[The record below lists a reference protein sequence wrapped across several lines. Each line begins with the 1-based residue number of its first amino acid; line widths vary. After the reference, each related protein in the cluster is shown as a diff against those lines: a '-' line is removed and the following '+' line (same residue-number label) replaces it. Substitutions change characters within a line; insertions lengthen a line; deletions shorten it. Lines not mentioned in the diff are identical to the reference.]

1 VAVHPRKMVRL
12 GIVAAACALVAAAP
26 AAIAHDDVAHDGGYE
41 LDGRGHQHAG
51 SGGHLPASKEN
62 VNLVSKLQL
71 TNKDGHIADV
81 GVHKGYAYLA
91 GYWEPDCKQGGMY
104 VADIKD
110 PANPQKVS
118 FIGTSKG
125 SYVGEGSQT
134 VTITTPKF
142 SGDLLA
148 FNNEICNEVPQA
160 NGGMTLVDVSN
171 PAEPKKL
178 VQHAGDIDPA
188 TGKAHQIH
196 SVFIWD
202 AGDKA
207 YAVIVD
213 DEEAADVD
221 IMDITD
227 PRKPV
232 MVREYDLAKEF
243 PQILQS
249 TPDNLTQV
257 FLHDMIVKE
266 IGGRQIMLASYWDAG
281 YVKLDVTDPANATYV
296 GDSDYATVDPE
307 LLEQT
312 GISAPPEGN
321 GHQAEFT
328 RDNEFVIA
336 TDEDFSPTF
345 LNGTTDDGTE
355 FTGGQGSGTPQIGI
369 GEELTGTTVYG
380 GRACNGDAAVPAAP
394 AVGEKQIAVITRG
407 FCTFN
412 EKVANVANAG
422 GYEGI
427 IIVNREGACGAFGM
441 SVEGSVPTFSTDRR
455 TGFSFFDKEAEYN
468 HEECLAGGDTLEGSL
483 IPGVAQG
490 ATGDVVTITVGFDG
504 WGYVHLFQNSAGKLT
519 ELDTYAIP
527 EAMDPDLSSGHGDLS
542 VHEVA
547 TSEVQD
553 DLAYFAYYS
562 GGFRVTRIQDGELVE
577 KGHFIDEGGNNFWG
591 VQVFQHA
598 GKEYV
603 AASDRDYG
611 LYIFEYTGD

>member
-1 VAVHPRKMVRL
+1 MAPHPRTLRRL
-12 GIVAAACALVAAAP
+12 GIALAAFGLALTAP
-26 AAIAHDDVAHDGGYE
+26 AALAHDDVSSDGGYA
-41 LDGRGHQHAG
+41 LDGRGHQHG
-51 SGGHLPASKEN
+51 GTVGHLPASSEN
-62 VNLVSKLQL
+62 VDMVSKLQL
-71 TNKDGHIADV
+71 TNKTGHIADV

-91 GYWEPDCKQGGMY
+91 GFWEPDCKQGGMY

-110 PANPQKVS
+110 PANPKKVS

-134 VTITTPKF
+134 ITVTTPKL

-148 FNNEICNEVPQA
+148 FNNEICDEAKQA

-178 VQHAGDIDPA
+178 VQHAGDINPE
-188 TGKAHQIH
+188 TGKANQIH
-196 SVFIWD
+196 SVFICD

-213 DEEAADVD
+213 DEEATDVD

-227 PRKPV
+227 PRNPV
-232 MVREYDLAKEF
+232 MVREYDLAKEM
-243 PQILQS
+243 PQILQAA
-249 TPDNLTQV
+249 PDNLTQV

-266 IGGRQIMLASYWDAG
+266 IDGRQVMLLSYWDAG
-281 YVKLDVTDPANATYV
+281 YVQLDVTDPANATYIA
-296 GDSDYATVDPE
+296 DSDYAATDPE

-312 GISAPPEGN
+312 GISEPPEGN

-328 RDNEFVIA
+328 RDNQYVIA

-345 LNGTTDDGTE
+345 LTGTTDDGTE
-355 FTGGQGSGTPQIGI
+355 FTGGQGSGTPQVGI
-369 GEELTGTTVYG
+369 GEELSGATVYG
-380 GRACNGDAAVPAAP
+380 GRACTGDAAVPAAP

-412 EKVANVANAG
+412 EKIANVAAAG
-422 GYEGI
+422 GYEGA
-427 IIVNREGACGAFGM
+427 IIVNREGDCGAFGM
-441 SVEGSVPTFSTDRR
+441 TVDGDVPTFSADRK
-455 TGFSFFDKEAEYN
+455 TGFSFFDKEGEYD
-468 HEECLAGGDTLEGSL
+468 HEACLAGGDTLEGSL
-483 IPGVAQG
+483 IPGLAQG
-490 ATGDVVTITVGFDG
+490 AVGDVVTITVDFNG
-504 WGYVHLFQNSAGKLT
+504 WGYVHLFANGSGKLT

-527 EAMDPDLSSGHGDLS
+527 EAMDPEHASGSGDLS

-562 GGFRVTRIQDGELVE
+562 GGFRVTRIEDGKLVE

-603 AASDRDYG
+603 AASDRDFG
-611 LYIFEYTGD
+611 LYIFSYTGD